1 MRSFLII
8 FISICFCGNVISQTS
23 PVDSISA
30 FIHSDIGKFSEN
42 VIQDHSVPTPLM
54 VFFQKSLP
62 ASQPLYPKN
71 TITFVQE
78 GYTEI
83 HFYTFLAT
91 RFTPQKVQN
100 AEIRKQI
107 VFLDFPDLQLSFE
120 IRVYQISSK
129 GKSVEQRI
137 FWKNTTEN
145 FYVAY
150 MP

>member
-1 MRSFLII
+1 M
-8 FISICFCGNVISQTS
+8 CFCGNVFSQTS
-23 PVDSISA
+23 SVDSISA

-42 VIQDHSVPTPLM
+42 VILDRSVPTPLM
-54 VFFQKSLP
+54 AFFRKGLP
-62 ASQPLYPKN
+62 GSQSLYPKN

-78 GYTEI
+78 GFTEK

-107 VFLDFPDLQLSFE
+107 VFLDFADLQLSFE